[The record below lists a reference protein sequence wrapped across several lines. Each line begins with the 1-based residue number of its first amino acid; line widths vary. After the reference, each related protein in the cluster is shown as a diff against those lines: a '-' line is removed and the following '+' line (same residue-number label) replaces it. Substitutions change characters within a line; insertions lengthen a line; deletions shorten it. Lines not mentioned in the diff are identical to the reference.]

1 MQSFEPKMTIFFF
14 HFFPSKKRPI
24 FTWCFVGLNFKLEL
38 QDSRFPAVDRQLIFL
53 KGVYLSVQSTLL
65 MQKNLDV
72 SDPCTLE
79 NLFFWG
85 SENPQNYF

>member
-1 MQSFEPKMTIFFF
+1 MQSFEPKITIFFF

-24 FTWCFVGLNFKLEL
+24 FVGLNFKLEL